1 MKTKNSILLILF
13 IALLLRLVSVNQSL
27 WMDEAISAVVVKNY
41 SLLEIITRFAPADTH
56 PPLYYMMLRL
66 WTLVFNYSEISLRFP
81 SVIFGVL
88 TVFIVYKIGE
98 RFSKKTAIYSTLL
111 TSIAP
116 LLIYYSQEARMYS
129 LSTLLTAMVVLIFL
143 KKQWLT
149 LSVLILLLAITDY
162 LPLLVLL
169 PFWIYLVSFERNKK
183 NILKFIKAS
192 IPTIIFIMFWFPTF
206 LKQSL
211 STSTYLTRFPAWEKV
226 LGTASIKD
234 LLLVWVKFILGRID
248 FENINIYLLIIVMA
262 TIVFCIPL
270 YYSIIRYKK
279 IAILWLWLIM
289 PVLLAFLGAF
299 FIPGFSYFRLIF
311 VLPALYILVSYGI
324 SEMKYGKI
332 FIIIIIFMNLSF
344 SLIYLLNSKY
354 WREDWRNSVTFI
366 ENRLKN
372 DEVILVSYPEPFT
385 PYVWYS
391 KKDSIYSF
399 NTDLAVQKGGIF
411 TLDYLMDLTDPNRE
425 NYEKL
430 EEIGFKNKEV
440 YNFRGVGQ
448 IRYWTKN

>member
-27 WMDEAISAVVVKNY
+27 WMDEAVSAVVVKNY

-98 RFSKKTAIYSTLL
+98 KFSKKTAIYSTLL

-183 NILKFIKAS
+183 NIL
-192 IPTIIFIMFWFPTF
+192 
-206 LKQSL
+206 
-211 STSTYLTRFPAWEKV
+211 
-226 LGTASIKD
+226 
-234 LLLVWVKFILGRID
+234 
-248 FENINIYLLIIVMA
+248 N
-262 TIVFCIPL
+262 
-270 YYSIIRYKK
+270 
-279 IAILWLWLIM
+279 
-289 PVLLAFLGAF
+289 
-299 FIPGFSYFRLIF
+299 
-311 VLPALYILVSYGI
+311 
-324 SEMKYGKI
+324 
-332 FIIIIIFMNLSF
+332 
-344 SLIYLLNSKY
+344 
-354 WREDWRNSVTFI
+354 
-366 ENRLKN
+366 
-372 DEVILVSYPEPFT
+372 
-385 PYVWYS
+385 
-391 KKDSIYSF
+391 
-399 NTDLAVQKGGIF
+399 
-411 TLDYLMDLTDPNRE
+411 
-425 NYEKL
+425 
-430 EEIGFKNKEV
+430 
-440 YNFRGVGQ
+440 
-448 IRYWTKN
+448 